1 MSTTAAKSLPNLR
14 PAPFLTSGQLSR
26 ETGLPQSRIQE
37 LVAEGLPSYQL
48 DQRRYVYDRDEAIAW
63 LTEHGYVIDAYR
75 AAIKR
80 LVDAAPPLTAE
91 QADRIKAVLGAV
103 RHENCR
109 RANEAPSQP
118 LPCRRCGDALRFRAM
133 IPDRH

>member
-1 MSTTAAKSLPNLR
+1 MSATATSTPRALPNLR

-37 LVAEGLPSYQL
+37 LVPEGLPAYQL

-63 LTEHGYVIDAYR
+63 LTKHGHLIDAYR

-80 LVDAAPPLTAE
+80 LVDEAPPLTGD
-91 QADRIKAVLGAV
+91 QAAKIKAVLGGAK
-103 RHENCR
+103 
-109 RANEAPSQP
+109 
-118 LPCRRCGDALRFRAM
+118 
-133 IPDRH
+133 

>member
-1 MSTTAAKSLPNLR
+1 MRNQPTQSEISHDGHSHQPLPNLR

-37 LVAEGLPSYQL
+37 LVPEGLPAYQL

-63 LTEHGYVIDAYR
+63 LVEHGHLLDPYR

-80 LVDAAPPLTAE
+80 WSMKPHP
-91 QADRIKAVLGAV
+91 
-103 RHENCR
+103 
-109 RANEAPSQP
+109 
-118 LPCRRCGDALRFRAM
+118 
-133 IPDRH
+133 